1 MTSSKPVLAIS
12 AIAPIVLL
20 AVVIAFLLGPAS
32 TFLQFGVVLPEVSIE
47 KVEFIEN
54 EIQATV
60 RNTGPID
67 VSVALADVNDRI
79 QPAAIEPDSSLK
91 RFETALVR
99 IPFDWNEGQP
109 YEIGVTVDDGTRFTT
124 QVDAAFASLEPDVD
138 LFVFLGMIGFLI
150 GVVPI
155 MIGLLWY
162 PFIKKLGKNAFNFFL
177 AFTMGLLIFL
187 GIDAVLEASEISER
201 HLSSIFNGELL
212 IATVVILSFLSLYGI
227 GQKLIKTENLST
239 LSKGLTISLM
249 IAIGIG
255 LHNLGEGLAVGA
267 AIALGEVALSTFL
280 IVGFAT
286 HNTTEGLAIAA
297 PLTNSKAKIAK
308 MVGLGLIAGAPAIFG
323 CWVGGFSFSP
333 LFTLIF
339 LAIGAGA
346 IFQVVISIFQYM
358 KDKSDL
364 LSNTS
369 LFAGVSVGLIVMYL
383 SLIHI
388 SEPTRQEANSYAVF

>member
-12 AIAPIVLL
+12 AIGPIVLL
-20 AVVIAFLLGPAS
+20 AIVIAFLLGPAS
-32 TFLQFGVVLPEVSIE
+32 TFLQFGVVLPEVTIE
-47 KVEFIEN
+47 KVEFVEN

-67 VSVALADVNDRI
+67 VAVVVADVNDRI

-99 IPFDWNEGQP
+99 IPFDWNEAQP
-109 YEIGVTVDDGTRFTT
+109 YEIGVTIDDGTRFTT
-124 QVDAAFASLEPDVD
+124 QVDAAFASLEPNVD

-187 GIDAVLEASEISER
+187 GIDAVLEASEISEK

-227 GQKLIKTENLST
+227 GQKLIKTDNLST
-239 LSKGLTISLM
+239 MSKGLTISLM

-297 PLTNSKAKIAK
+297 PLTNSKAKIVK

-358 KDKSDL
+358 KGKSDL

-369 LFAGVSVGLIVMYL
+369 LFVGVSAGLIVMYL
-383 SLIHI
+383 TSVII
-388 SEPTRQEANSYAVF
+388 

>member
-1 MTSSKPVLAIS
+1 MMTSSKPVLAIS

-20 AVVIAFLLGPAS
+20 VIMIAFLLGPAS
-32 TFLQFGVVLPEVSIE
+32 SFLQFGMVLPEVSIE

-54 EIQATV
+54 EIRATV
-60 RNTGPID
+60 RNTGPVD
-67 VSVALADVNDRI
+67 VNIVIADVNDRI
-79 QPAAIEPDSSLK
+79 QPAAIEPDSSLV

-109 YEIGVTVDDGTRFTT
+109 YEVGVTIDDGTRFAK
-124 QVDAAFASLEPDVD
+124 QVDVAFASLEPDVD
-138 LFVFLGMIGFLI
+138 LFVFLGLIGFLI

-162 PFIKKLGKNAFNFFL
+162 PFIKKLGKNSFNFFL

-187 GIDAVLEASEISER
+187 GIDAVFEASEISKS

-212 IATVVILSFLSLYGI
+212 ISTVVILSFLSLYGI
-227 GQKLIKTENLST
+227 GKKLIKKTEFST
-239 LSKGLTISLM
+239 LSKGLAISLM

-255 LHNLGEGLAVGA
+255 FHNLGEGLAVGA

-280 IVGFAT
+280 IIGFAT

-297 PLTNSKAKIAK
+297 PLTSTKAKIAK
-308 MVGLGLIAGAPAIFG
+308 MIGLGLIAGIPAIFG
-323 CWVGGFSFSP
+323 TWIGGFSFSP
-333 LFTLIF
+333 FFTLVF
-339 LAIGAGA
+339 LAIGSGA
-346 IFQVVISIFQYM
+346 IFQVVLSIFQYM
-358 KDKSDL
+358 NEKSDL

-369 LFAGVSVGLIVMYL
+369 LFAGISAGLLIMYL
-383 SLIHI
+383 TSVLI
-388 SEPTRQEANSYAVF
+388 

>member
-12 AIAPIVLL
+12 AIGPIVLL
-20 AVVIAFLLGPAS
+20 AIVIVFLLGPAS

-47 KVEFIEN
+47 KIEFTGN

-60 RNTGPID
+60 RNTGP
-67 VSVALADVNDRI
+67 VHVNVVLADVNDRI
-79 QPAAIEPDSSLK
+79 QPAAIEPDTSLE

-109 YEIGVTVDDGTRFTT
+109 YEIGVTINDGTRFAKGI
-124 QVDAAFASLEPDVD
+124 DAAFPALEPNVD

-162 PFIKKLGKNAFNFFL
+162 PFIKKLGKNTFNFFL
-177 AFTMGLLIFL
+177 AFTMGLLVFL
-187 GIDAVLEASEISER
+187 GIDAVIEANEISEN

-212 IATVVILSFLSLYGI
+212 IATVVILSFLALYGI
-227 GQKLIKTENLST
+227 GKQLTKKIEFSKLSQ
-239 LSKGLTISLM
+239 GLAISLM

-255 LHNLGEGLAVGA
+255 FHNLGEGLAVGA

-280 IVGFAT
+280 IIGFAT

-297 PLTNSKAKIAK
+297 PLTKSKAKIFK
-308 MVGLGLIAGAPAIFG
+308 MIGLGLIAGVPAIFG
-323 CWVGGFSFSP
+323 CWIGGFSFSP

-346 IFQVVISIFQYM
+346 IFQVVLSIFQYM
-358 KDKSDL
+358 KEKSDI

-369 LFAGVSVGLIVMYL
+369 LFAGISAGLLVMYL
-383 SLIHI
+383 TSVLI
-388 SEPTRQEANSYAVF
+388 

>member
-1 MTSSKPVLAIS
+1 MPTSKPVLAIS
-12 AIAPIVLL
+12 AIGPIILL
-20 AVVIAFLLGPAS
+20 AIVIAFLLGPAS
-32 TFLQFGVVLPEVSIE
+32 TFLEFGVVLPEVSIE
-47 KVEFIEN
+47 KVEFVEN

-60 RNTGPID
+60 RNTGTID
-67 VSVALADVNDRI
+67 VNVVVADVNDRI

-109 YEIGVTVDDGTRFTT
+109 YEIGVTIDDGTRFST
-124 QVDAAFASLEPDVD
+124 QVDAAFASLEVNLD

-187 GIDAVLEASEISER
+187 GIDAVLEASEISEK

-212 IATVVILSFLSLYGI
+212 IVTVVILSFLSLYGV
-227 GQKLIKTENLST
+227 GQKLIKTNNLSS
-239 LSKGLTISLM
+239 LSKGLAISLM

-280 IVGFAT
+280 IIGFAM

-297 PLTNSKAKIAK
+297 PLTGSKAKIVK
-308 MVGLGLIAGAPAIFG
+308 MIGLGLIAGVPAIFG
-323 CWVGGFSFSP
+323 CWIGGFSFSP
-333 LFTLIF
+333 LFTLVF
-339 LAIGAGA
+339 LGIGAGA
-346 IFQVVISIFQYM
+346 IFQVVLSVFQYM
-358 KDKSDL
+358 KEKSDL
-364 LSNTS
+364 FSNTS
-369 LFAGVSVGLIVMYL
+369 LFTGICAGLIVMYL
-383 SLIHI
+383 TSVII
-388 SEPTRQEANSYAVF
+388 

>member
-20 AVVIAFLLGPAS
+20 AIVIAFLLGPAS

-227 GQKLIKTENLST
+227 GQKLIKTKNLST

-308 MVGLGLIAGAPAIFG
+308 MVGLGLIAGTPAIFG

-383 SLIHI
+383 TSVII
-388 SEPTRQEANSYAVF
+388 

>member
-1 MTSSKPVLAIS
+1 MMTSSKPVLAIS
-12 AIAPIVLL
+12 AIAPIILL
-20 AVVIAFLLGPAS
+20 VIMIAFLLGPAS
-32 TFLQFGVVLPEVSIE
+32 SFLQFGMVLPEVSIE
-47 KVEFIEN
+47 KIEFIGN

-67 VSVALADVNDRI
+67 VNVVIADVNDRI
-79 QPAAIEPDSSLK
+79 QPAAIEPDSSLG

-109 YEIGVTVDDGTRFTT
+109 YEIGVTIDDGTRFAKGI
-124 QVDAAFASLEPDVD
+124 DAAFPALEPNLD

-162 PFIKKLGKNAFNFFL
+162 PFIKKLGKNSFNFFL

-187 GIDAVLEASEISER
+187 GIDAVLEASEISKN
-201 HLSSIFNGELL
+201 HLSSVFNGELL
-212 IATVVILSFLSLYGI
+212 ISTVVILSFLSLYGI
-227 GQKLIKTENLST
+227 GKKLIKRTEFSN
-239 LSKGLTISLM
+239 LSKGLAISLM

-255 LHNLGEGLAVGA
+255 FHNLGEGLAVGA

-280 IVGFAT
+280 IIGFAT

-297 PLTNSKAKIAK
+297 PLTSTKAKIAK
-308 MVGLGLIAGAPAIFG
+308 MIGLGLIAGIPAIFG
-323 CWVGGFSFSP
+323 TWIGGFFFSP
-333 LFTLIF
+333 FFTLVF

-346 IFQVVISIFQYM
+346 IFQVVLSIFQYM
-358 KDKSDL
+358 KEKSDL
-364 LSNTS
+364 FSNPS
-369 LFAGVSVGLIVMYL
+369 LFAGISVGLLVMYL
-383 SLIHI
+383 TSVLI
-388 SEPTRQEANSYAVF
+388 

>member
-20 AVVIAFLLGPAS
+20 VIMIAFLLGPVS
-32 TFLQFGVVLPEVSIE
+32 SFLQFGMVLPEVSIE
-47 KVEFIEN
+47 KIEFIGN

-67 VSVALADVNDRI
+67 VNIVIADVNDRI
-79 QPAAIEPDSSLK
+79 QPAAVEPDSSLG

-109 YEIGVTVDDGTRFTT
+109 YEIGVTIDDGTRFAKGI
-124 QVDAAFASLEPDVD
+124 DAAFPALEPNLD

-162 PFIKKLGKNAFNFFL
+162 PFIKKLGKNSFNFFL

-187 GIDAVLEASEISER
+187 GIDAVLEASEISKS
-201 HLSSIFNGELL
+201 HLSSVFNGELL
-212 IATVVILSFLSLYGI
+212 ISTVVILSFLSLYGI
-227 GQKLIKTENLST
+227 GKKLIKRTEFSN
-239 LSKGLTISLM
+239 LSKGLAISLM

-255 LHNLGEGLAVGA
+255 FHNLGEGLAVGA

-280 IVGFAT
+280 IIGFAT

-297 PLTNSKAKIAK
+297 PLTGTKAKIAK
-308 MVGLGLIAGAPAIFG
+308 MIGLGLIAGIPAIFG
-323 CWVGGFSFSP
+323 TWIGGFFFSP
-333 LFTLIF
+333 FFTLVF

-346 IFQVVISIFQYM
+346 IFQVVLSIFQYM
-358 KDKSDL
+358 KEKSDL
-364 LSNTS
+364 LANTS
-369 LFAGVSVGLIVMYL
+369 LFAGISAGLLVMYL
-383 SLIHI
+383 TSILI
-388 SEPTRQEANSYAVF
+388 

>member
-1 MTSSKPVLAIS
+1 MPTSKPVLAIS
-12 AIAPIVLL
+12 AIGPIILL
-20 AVVIAFLLGPAS
+20 AIVIAFLLGPAS
-32 TFLQFGVVLPEVSIE
+32 TFLQFGIVLPEVSIE
-47 KVEFIEN
+47 KVEFVKN

-67 VSVALADVNDRI
+67 VNVVVADVNDRI

-99 IPFDWNEGQP
+99 IPFDWNEAQP
-109 YEIGVTVDDGTRFTT
+109 YEIGITINDGTRFTT
-124 QVDAAFASLEPDVD
+124 QVDAAFASLEPNVD

-187 GIDAVLEASEISER
+187 GIDAILEASEISDN
-201 HLSSIFNGELL
+201 HLSAIFNGELL
-212 IATVVILSFLSLYGI
+212 IATVVILSFLSLYGV
-227 GQKLIKTENLST
+227 GQKLIKANNLST
-239 LSKGLTISLM
+239 LSKGLVISLM

-280 IVGFAT
+280 IIGFAI

-308 MVGLGLIAGAPAIFG
+308 IAKMIGLGLIAGTPAIFG
-323 CWVGGFSFSP
+323 CWIGGFSFSP
-333 LFTLIF
+333 FFTLIF

-358 KDKSDL
+358 REKSDL
-364 LSNTS
+364 LSSTS
-369 LFAGVSVGLIVMYL
+369 LFTGISAGLIVMYL
-383 SLIHI
+383 TSVII
-388 SEPTRQEANSYAVF
+388 

>member
-12 AIAPIVLL
+12 AIAPIILL
-20 AVVIAFLLGPAS
+20 VIMIAFLLGPAS
-32 TFLQFGVVLPEVSIE
+32 SFLQFGVVLPEVSIE
-47 KVEFIEN
+47 KVEFTGN

-60 RNTGPID
+60 RNTGTID
-67 VSVALADVNDRI
+67 VNVVIADVNDRI

-109 YEIGVTVDDGTRFTT
+109 YEIGVTIDDGTRFTT
-124 QVDAAFASLEPDVD
+124 QVDAAFASLEPNVD

-162 PFIKKLGKNAFNFFL
+162 PFIKKLGKNSFNFFL

-187 GIDAVLEASEISER
+187 GIDAVLEASEISQN

-212 IATVVILSFLSLYGI
+212 IVTVVILSFLSLYGV
-227 GQKLIKTENLST
+227 GQKLIKTNNLSS
-239 LSKGLTISLM
+239 LSKSLAISLM

-280 IVGFAT
+280 IIGFAI

-297 PLTNSKAKIAK
+297 PLTSSKVKIAK
-308 MVGLGLIAGAPAIFG
+308 MIGLGLIAGSPAIFG
-323 CWVGGFSFSP
+323 CWIGGFSFSP
-333 LFTLIF
+333 FFTLVF

-358 KDKSDL
+358 KQKSDL

-369 LFAGVSVGLIVMYL
+369 LFAGISAGLIIMYL
-383 SLIHI
+383 TSVMI
-388 SEPTRQEANSYAVF
+388 

>member
-20 AVVIAFLLGPAS
+20 AIMIAFLLGPAS
-32 TFLQFGVVLPEVSIE
+32 SFLQFGVVLPEVSIE
-47 KVEFIEN
+47 KIEFIGN

-60 RNTGPID
+60 RNTGPMD
-67 VSVALADVNDRI
+67 VDVVLADVNDRI
-79 QPAAIEPDSSLK
+79 QPAAIEPDTSLK

-109 YEIGVTVDDGTRFTT
+109 YEIGITTNDGTRFAKG
-124 QVDAAFASLEPDVD
+124 VDAAFPALEPNVD

-162 PFIKKLGKNAFNFFL
+162 PFIKKLGKNTFNFFL

-187 GIDAVLEASEISER
+187 GIDAMLEAAEISEN

-212 IATVVILSFLSLYGI
+212 IATVVILSFLALYGI
-227 GQKLIKTENLST
+227 GKQLTKKTEFSKLSQ
-239 LSKGLTISLM
+239 GLAISLM

-255 LHNLGEGLAVGA
+255 FHNLGEGLAVGA

-280 IVGFAT
+280 IIGFAT

-297 PLTNSKAKIAK
+297 PLTKSKAKIFK
-308 MVGLGLIAGAPAIFG
+308 MIGLGLIAGVPAIFG
-323 CWVGGFSFSP
+323 CWIGGFSFSP

-346 IFQVVISIFQYM
+346 IFQVVLSIFQYM
-358 KDKSDL
+358 KEKSEI

-383 SLIHI
+383 TSVII
-388 SEPTRQEANSYAVF
+388 

>member
-20 AVVIAFLLGPAS
+20 AIVIAFLLGPAS

-227 GQKLIKTENLST
+227 GQKLIKTNNLST

-308 MVGLGLIAGAPAIFG
+308 MIGLGLIAGAPAIFG

-383 SLIHI
+383 TSVII
-388 SEPTRQEANSYAVF
+388 

>member
-20 AVVIAFLLGPAS
+20 TIVIAFLLGPAS
-32 TFLQFGVVLPEVSIE
+32 TFLQFGVVLPEVTIE

-67 VSVALADVNDRI
+67 VAVVVADVNDRI

-99 IPFDWNEGQP
+99 IPFDWNEAQP
-109 YEIGVTVDDGTRFTT
+109 YEIGVTIDDGTRFTT
-124 QVDAAFASLEPDVD
+124 EVDAAFASLEPNVD

-177 AFTMGLLIFL
+177 AFTIGLLIFL
-187 GIDAVLEASEISER
+187 GIDAVLEAVEISEN

-212 IATVVILSFLSLYGI
+212 IATVVILSFLALYGV
-227 GQKLIKTENLST
+227 GQKLIKTNNIST

-280 IVGFAT
+280 IIGFAT

-297 PLTNSKAKIAK
+297 PLTSSKAKIAK

-358 KDKSDL
+358 KDKSDV

-369 LFAGVSVGLIVMYL
+369 LFAGVSAGLIVMYL
-383 SLIHI
+383 TSVII
-388 SEPTRQEANSYAVF
+388 

>member
-20 AVVIAFLLGPAS
+20 AIVIAFLLGPAS

-308 MVGLGLIAGAPAIFG
+308 MVGLGLIAGTPAIFG

-383 SLIHI
+383 TSVII
-388 SEPTRQEANSYAVF
+388 

>member
-20 AVVIAFLLGPAS
+20 AIVIAFLLGPAS

-227 GQKLIKTENLST
+227 GQKLIKTNNLST

-297 PLTNSKAKIAK
+297 PLTNSKARIAK
-308 MVGLGLIAGAPAIFG
+308 MIGLGLIAGAPAIFG

-383 SLIHI
+383 TSVII
-388 SEPTRQEANSYAVF
+388 

>member
-20 AVVIAFLLGPAS
+20 AIVIAFLLGPAS

-124 QVDAAFASLEPDVD
+124 QVDAAFASLEPDVG

-308 MVGLGLIAGAPAIFG
+308 MIGLGLIAGTPAIFG

-383 SLIHI
+383 TSVII
-388 SEPTRQEANSYAVF
+388 